1 MITDYKQIFRSK
13 TYLEM
18 FPDDEMVENFGHLT
32 PSPSERNAFFFDC
45 WMDWRINRLKL
56 PIRRTEA
63 GHPVIQSRFNPETIA
78 LAIGKDI
85 GLRQFWDFQV
95 KPGEVRF
102 KDEGEMALF
111 KINWDTDYYG

>member
-13 TYLEM
+13 TYLDM

-56 PIRRTEA
+56 PKK
-63 GHPVIQSRFNPETIA
+63 HSSFNPETIA

>member
-1 MITDYKQIFRSK
+1 MTTGYKQMLRSD

-56 PIRRTEA
+56 PKKHA
-63 GHPVIQSRFNPETIA
+63 RFNPETIA
-78 LAIGKDI
+78 LAIGRDI

-111 KINWDTDYYG
+111 KINWDTDYHG